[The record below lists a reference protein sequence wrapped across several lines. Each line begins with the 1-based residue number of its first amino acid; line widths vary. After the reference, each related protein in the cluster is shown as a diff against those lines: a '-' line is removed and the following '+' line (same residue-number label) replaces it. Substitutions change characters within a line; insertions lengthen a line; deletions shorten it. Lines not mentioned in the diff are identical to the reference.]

1 MSRIIKRYE
10 NRKLYDSEAGKYI
23 SLHGISELIRS
34 GENVQVIENNSGED
48 ITEQTLTQ
56 IILEEGKKG
65 NNPFT
70 SQLLHEAI
78 RLGEVIDEGVERFK
92 EQVDEWLPESVQ
104 HWWKSENRNEVTQ
117 LKERVNHLE
126 NLLDELYKSRE
137 EDEPGSP
144 DKGIDSK

>member
-10 NRKLYDSEAGKYI
+10 NRKLYDSEAGRYI
-23 SLHGISELIRS
+23 SLQGISELIRS
-34 GENVQVIENNSGED
+34 GEDVQVIENTRGED

-65 NNPFT
+65 NNPFS

-92 EQVDEWLPESVQ
+92 EQVDEWLPDSIQ
-104 HWWKSENRNEVTQ
+104 QWWKSESRNEVAQ
-117 LKERVNHLE
+117 LKERVAHLE
-126 NLLDELYKSRE
+126 SLLDDIYSSRE
-137 EDEPGSP
+137 AGQKRSAENKDL
-144 DKGIDSK
+144 